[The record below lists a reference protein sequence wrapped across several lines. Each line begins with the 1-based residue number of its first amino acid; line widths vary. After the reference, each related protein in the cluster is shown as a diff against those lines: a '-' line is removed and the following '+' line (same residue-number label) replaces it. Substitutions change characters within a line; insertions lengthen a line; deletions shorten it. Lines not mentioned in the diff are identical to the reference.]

1 LLTWTRM
8 LVAEPSKAWWDTPS
22 DERRQYRRQYDAQ
35 PQVRANKSARQKRY
49 YFRNREKRLEL
60 QRTINYGIP
69 RGIYGAMFIRQEGR
83 CAICRRAETARF
95 RGRVKNLAVDHDR
108 TTGQIRALLC
118 QGCNQGIGSFRHDP
132 NRLRAAVA
140 YLRSHSTS

>member
-1 LLTWTRM
+1 M
-8 LVAEPSKAWWDTPS
+8 LVAEPSKAWWNTPS

-69 RGIYGAMFIRQEGR
+69 RGSYGAMFIRQEGR
-83 CAICRRAETARF
+83 CAICRRPET
-95 RGRVKNLAVDHDR
+95 GRYKGRIKSLAVDHDQA
-108 TTGQIRALLC
+108 TGHVRALLC
-118 QGCNQGIGSFRHDP
+118 QGCNRGIGSFSHDP